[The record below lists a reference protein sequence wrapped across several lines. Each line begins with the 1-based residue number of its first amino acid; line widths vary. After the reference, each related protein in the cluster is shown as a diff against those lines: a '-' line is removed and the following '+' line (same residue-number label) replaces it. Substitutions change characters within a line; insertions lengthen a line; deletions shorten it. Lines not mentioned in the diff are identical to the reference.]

1 MSAITRAALSPAPA
15 RRRVSARTRREW
27 AYGLLFLSPWLIGF
41 LVFQLLPILFTI
53 LLTFTD
59 YRGTSEFKLENLN
72 FVGLDNYKHFLVDP
86 AALPSMGVTLKF
98 ALISIPLGLC
108 VPLYLAV
115 LVNSKRLRGSSFFRT
130 LFYLPYVIPV
140 VAGAIIFNGVMNAQS
155 GWLNLVLK
163 GLGITDPPRWF
174 TDPLWAGFALNLLAI
189 WGVGNAMIILL
200 AGLQGVPTELYE
212 AATVDGA
219 GWFKQFT
226 SISIPMISPII
237 FYNLTIGVILA
248 FQYFVP
254 ALLIGTYNGNPQGSL
269 LFFPTVFYRE
279 AFVYNNMGYAS
290 VLAMVIFVVT
300 MACTGLLF
308 FAGQRLVYYSGG
320 EAS

>member
-27 AYGLLFLSPWLIGF
+27 AYGFLFLSPWIIGF
-41 LVFQLLPILFTI
+41 FVFQLLPILFTI

-59 YRGTSEFKLENLN
+59 YRGSSEFKLETLN
-72 FVGLDNYKHFLVDP
+72 FVGLNNYKHLFEDP

-130 LFYLPYVIPV
+130 LFYLPYVIPI

-155 GWLNLVLK
+155 GWLNLLLK

-219 GWFKQFT
+219 GWFKQFF
-226 SISIPMISPII
+226 SISIPMISPVI
-237 FYNLTIGVILA
+237 FFNVTIGVILA

>member
-41 LVFQLLPILFTI
+41 FVFQLLPILFTI

-130 LFYLPYVIPV
+130 LFYLPYVIPI

-155 GWLNLVLK
+155 GWLNLLLK

-219 GWFKQFT
+219 GWFKQFF
-226 SISIPMISPII
+226 SISVPMISPII

-254 ALLIGTYNGNPQGSL
+254 ALLIGSYNGNPQGSL

-279 AFVYNNMGYAS
+279 AFVYSNMGYAS

-300 MACTGLLF
+300 MAAAALLF
-308 FAGQRLVYYSGG
+308 SASRRLVYYAGG
-320 EAS
+320 EA